1 MHRPRPLPSPVVALL
16 APVAL
21 LAVAACTGGGAVA
34 VAPTPAAPP
43 PDSKPPASTPPGSM
57 PPSSTLPLPAPPPG
71 ARFHFADVSAAA
83 GLTAPTWCGSADKP
97 HILESGG
104 SGLALFDYDGD
115 GDLDLYL
122 VNAWRLAGGAVAE
135 RGRNRL
141 YRNRGD
147 SSFEDVTDAAG
158 VGDDGWGDGVAVG
171 DADGDGRP
179 DLFVTNFGPDVLYL
193 NRGDGTFERR
203 DSATGAAP
211 GIDGWSTGAVFFDA
225 DGDGDQDLFVAA
237 YIDCTL
243 DDVLAAAP
251 RLEWQGQRVMLGP
264 FGLEGEANR
273 YFENLGGGRFRDA
286 TEEAGL
292 ADAGLF
298 YSFGVAALDVDGDL
312 DLDLYVADDSN
323 PNYLYLNDGAGHFTE
338 TGLWSGAALDAEGNA
353 QGGMGL
359 AAGDA
364 DGDGDPELLVT
375 NFWKDASTLYDN
387 QGDALFADVTDAVG
401 LHDATFWSL
410 SWGATLSDLDLDG
423 DLDLVIADGH
433 IYPQADGAPES
444 AHTAYRQRNLLL
456 ECTATPA
463 GPRYREVGAEAGPGF
478 AAVESSRGLA
488 VGDVDGDGDLDLVF
502 SNVDAPPT
510 LARND
515 TPPRGAWLLVDAPGA
530 LRVEVTAGGRRWVR
544 HRVIG
549 GSYLSASDPRFHF
562 GLGDVAV
569 ADEVVAV
576 WPDGERRTVHGAA
589 LRRVLRLERP

>member
-1 MHRPRPLPSPVVALL
+1 M
-16 APVAL
+16 
-21 LAVAACTGGGAVA
+21 
-34 VAPTPAAPP
+34 APP
-43 PDSKPPASTPPGSM
+43 LAESSTPPPAPVPRAGVPRWTGTAVPALLVAVLTVSCAGSALQ
-57 PPSSTLPLPAPPPG
+57 PATAPASVEAAASAAPSPLPPADVPPG
-71 ARFHFADVSAAA
+71 ARFHFSDVSAAA
-83 GLTAPTWCGSADKP
+83 GLTAPTWCGSAEKP

-104 SGLALFDYDGD
+104 SGLALVDYDAD

-122 VNAWRLAGGAVAE
+122 VNAWRLEGGAVAE

-147 SSFEDVTDAAG
+147 GSFEDVTDAAG

-179 DLFVTNFGPDVLYL
+179 DLFVTNFGPDVLYR
-193 NRGDGTFERR
+193 NRGDGTFERLE
-203 DSATGAAP
+203 SGA

-225 DGDGDQDLFVAA
+225 DGDGDDDLFVAA

-243 DDVLAAAP
+243 EDVLAAAP
-251 RLEWQGQRVMLGP
+251 RLDWQGQHVMVGP

-273 YFENLGGGRFRDA
+273 FFENLGGGRFRDA

-292 ADAGLF
+292 ADVGLY

-312 DLDLYVADDSN
+312 DLDLYVANDSN
-323 PNYLYLNDGAGHFTE
+323 PNYLYLNDGTGHFEE

-387 QGDALFADVTDAVG
+387 EGDALFADVTDAVG
-401 LHDATFWSL
+401 LHDPTFWPL
-410 SWGATLSDLDLDG
+410 SWGAALSDLDLDG
-423 DLDLVIADGH
+423 DLDLVIANGH
-433 IYPQADGAPES
+433 IYPQADRAPES
-444 AHTAYRQRNLLL
+444 ARTAYRQRNLLL
-456 ECTATPA
+456 ECEGTPA
-463 GPRYREVGAEAGPGF
+463 GPRYREVGAEAGPGL

-515 TPPRGAWLLVDAPGA
+515 SPPRGAWLLVDAPGA
-530 LRVEVTAGGRRWVR
+530 VRVEVTAGGRRWVA
-544 HRVIG
+544 HRLVG
-549 GSYLSASDPRFHF
+549 GSYLSVSDPRFHF
-562 GLGDVAV
+562 GLGEVETV
-569 ADEVVAV
+569 DEVVAV
-576 WPDGERRTVHGAA
+576 WPDGSHRA
-589 LRRVLRLERP
+589 LTAVAPRQVLRLAR